1 MRICSGGGQILLDFD
16 DIELDDHEAVSVQI
30 AERSALIDRL
40 HGEIQRL
47 ELALMGSR
55 NAEGGAR

>member
-1 MRICSGGGQILLDFD
+1 MHVRFWGGQILLDFD

-40 HGEIQRL
+40 NGEIQRL
-47 ELALMGSR
+47 ELALRLSV
-55 NAEGGAR
+55 